1 MTATKGLQ
9 YTFNNQYPTA
19 AMPLDDE
26 TAILITTRGSDM
38 RMRGD
43 VNQDGQLDVSDVLI
57 LVDYIINQETS
68 NLNPYL
74 ADMNQDEII
83 NILDMIGIILIIMDY

>member
-1 MTATKGLQ
+1 
-9 YTFNNQYPTA
+9 
-19 AMPLDDE
+19 
-26 TAILITTRGSDM
+26 
-38 RMRGD
+38 
-43 VNQDGQLDVSDVLI
+43 VSDVLI